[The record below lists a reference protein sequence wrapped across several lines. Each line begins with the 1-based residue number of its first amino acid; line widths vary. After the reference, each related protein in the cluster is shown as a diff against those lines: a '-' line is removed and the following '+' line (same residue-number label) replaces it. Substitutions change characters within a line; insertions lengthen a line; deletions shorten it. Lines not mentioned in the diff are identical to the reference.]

1 MKVKEEEK
9 GKNRRK
15 TGKKV
20 KVQDEE
26 ERKNRRKTGGRK
38 WRLRRKRRGRIG

>member
-1 MKVKEEEK
+1 MKVKEEEE

-20 KVQDEE
+20 KFKEE
-26 ERKNRRKTGGRK
+26 EKGKNRIKTG
-38 WRLRRKRRGRIG
+38 RRK